1 MTAPPGRTDQLFV
14 LERND
19 HPEECYFTFSYSP
32 ITAESGEVGGVFCAV
47 AETTERVIGERR
59 LATLADM
66 ASLMGAATRAD
77 AIHCAR
83 SILGANP
90 ADHPAVVVLD
100 VPVAGD
106 RAALADS
113 VDEQLSGF
121 ADATRARVTDLV
133 RQVSATRESLS
144 LAGDAGALDKGVQ
157 AWHAYPLAEPHG
169 RRSGRDAAVVVLG
182 ESAQRRWDA
191 ALESYAACASP
202 TWRRR
207 RHSPS
212 ASSTCAW
219 PSTATRRSARQ

>member
-1 MTAPPGRTDQLFV
+1 MWTEIWDVIGPMLEQVMSGRGATWSTDQLFV

-47 AETTERVIGERR
+47 TETTERVIGERR

-77 AIHCAR
+77 AIRSAR

-100 VPVAGD
+100 APVEGD
-106 RAALADS
+106 RAALADA
-113 VDEQLSGF
+113 VDAAAAPVRRRDPGARHRPGAAGVGHQGAAEPGR
-121 ADATRARVTDLV
+121 ATPAPW
-133 RQVSATRESLS
+133 SA
-144 LAGDAGALDKGVQ
+144 GVQ

-169 RRSGRDAAVVVLG
+169 PALGPGRSRRGARRVGAPALGRRPRVL
-182 ESAQRRWDA
+182 RRP
-191 ALESYAACASP
+191 CA
-202 TWRRR
+202 
-207 RHSPS
+207 
-212 ASSTCAW
+212 
-219 PSTATRRSARQ
+219 